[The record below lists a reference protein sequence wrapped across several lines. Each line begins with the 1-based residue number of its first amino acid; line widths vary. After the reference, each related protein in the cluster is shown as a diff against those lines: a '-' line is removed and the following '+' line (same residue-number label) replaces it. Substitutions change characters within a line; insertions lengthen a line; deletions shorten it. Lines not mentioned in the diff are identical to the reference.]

1 MAQLKKFE
9 LTVTNLITGKVRKTE
24 RIATSKRA
32 AEEDYYVAL
41 ASSVI
46 YGDARGKFRVKAVMV
61 GYVSAAGIDSK
72 HVGALNEK
80 AESRAARRRADK
92 KAAAERRAAK
102 AAAEAAAAEV
112 NAA

>member
-9 LTVTNLITGKVRKTE
+9 LTVTNLVSGKVHTTSRT
-24 RIATSKRA
+24 ATSKRA
-32 AEEDYYVAL
+32 AVEDYYVAL

-46 YGDARGKFRVKAVMV
+46 YGDVRGQYRIKAELV
-61 GYVSAAGIDSK
+61 GLVSAAAIDSK
-72 HVGALNEK
+72 HAAELNAK

-102 AAAEAAAAEV
+102 AAAE
-112 NAA
+112 NATEDTVA